1 MIATDLFHQQVSVIR
16 SQGLEGI
23 FRIENGQ
30 LSVHFCL
37 LKTYNGFG
45 MFNLVQVGKEKVRE
59 HMNEALQ
66 GVVPTA
72 IDSKV
77 PA

>member
-1 MIATDLFHQQVSVIR
+1 MIATDLFHQQVSIIK
-16 SQGLEGI
+16 SQDLEGI

-37 LKTYNGFG
+37 FKTNTGFG
-45 MFNLVQVGKEKVRE
+45 MFNLVQVGKWKFRE